1 MVETILFYGFAAL
14 ILISALLMVFAPNIY
29 HSALFLALSLFGVAG
44 IYVVL
49 NSYFLA
55 GIQVLVYI
63 GAVVV
68 LSLFVINLTRRIIEA
83 DSDQH
88 NEQLLPAVIISALT
102 AFLIISAALKTN
114 WGKMIAHRVAQDNTA
129 LTGRLLLNEFVV
141 PFEVVSVLLLAALI
155 GAIAIVAGDKKG
167 AAK

>member
-14 ILISALLMVFAPNIY
+14 ILISALLMIIAPNIY
-29 HSALFLALSLFGVAG
+29 HSALFLALCLFGVAG

-68 LSLFVINLTRRIIEA
+68 LALFVINLTRRIIEA

-88 NEQLLPAVIISALT
+88 NEQLLPAVIIAGLT
-102 AFLIISAALKTN
+102 AFLIISAVLKTN
-114 WGKMIAHRVAQDNTA
+114 WGTMIAHRVAQDNTA
-129 LTGRLLLNEFVV
+129 LTGRLLLNEFVL
-141 PFEVVSVLLLAALI
+141 PFEIVSVLLLAALI
-155 GAIAIVAGDKKG
+155 GAISIVAGDKG
-167 AAK
+167 AQK